1 MISVHP
7 EFVRAALQARYD
19 EVVSLWG
26 KDASIALWEQALDM
40 LCDVGELDESPS
52 YYVDNY
58 LVNGDFIHRE
68 EQSDDEWYAFAE
80 YSAML
85 YDDKY
90 ACLRFYL

>member
-7 EFVRAALQARYD
+7 DFVRAALQARYD

-26 KDASIALWEQALDM
+26 NDASIALWEQALDM
-40 LCDVGELDESPS
+40 LCDAGELYESPS
-52 YYVDNY
+52 CYVDNY
-58 LVNGDFIHRE
+58 LVNGDFIYRE
-68 EQSDDEWYAFAE
+68 EQSDDEWYAFGE

-90 ACLRFYL
+90 ACLSF